1 MASADHALRDVRG
14 YASAGRIFYTKQAR
28 ARMSTRGASAA
39 HVRCALVN
47 AATCVADAD
56 KWKVTGPDLDG
67 DDLTCV
73 VVIEAGVI
81 VVTIF

>member
-1 MASADHALRDVRG
+1 MAA
-14 YASAGRIFYTKQAR
+14 
-28 ARMSTRGASAA
+28 RGASPAHIKAA
-39 HVRCALVN
+39 LSVAKDCL
-47 AATCVADAD
+47 ATEGD

-73 VVIEAGVI
+73 VALQSEVI